1 MGKHDVRDIAAS
13 EYYRNRIESLQ
24 KALGNAQSKVELQ
37 EAYITNLEKQNH
49 RLSKYVQYLKD
60 ELEKAILREVAD
72 V

>member
-24 KALGNAQSKVELQ
+24 KALSNAQSKVELQ